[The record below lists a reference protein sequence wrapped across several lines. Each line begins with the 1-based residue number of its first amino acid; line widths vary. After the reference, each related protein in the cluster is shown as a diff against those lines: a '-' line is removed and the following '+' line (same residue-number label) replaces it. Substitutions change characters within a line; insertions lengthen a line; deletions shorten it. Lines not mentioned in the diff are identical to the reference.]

1 MPKPTPEVLAARYAH
16 AVRKWHRAQVA
27 AHRAQVAMQAA
38 AVAAVPPFVT
48 DQASRAR
55 YADFVDDQCR
65 NCGMGPEH
73 DTLAELVPHLYAY
86 WNKELAD

>member
-1 MPKPTPEVLAARYAH
+1 MPKPTPEVLAIRYAR
-16 AVRKWHRAQVA
+16 AAYKWHEAQRAMFRAEKAMRDA
-27 AHRAQVAMQAA
+27 AL
-38 AVAAVPPFVT
+38 AAVPPFVT

-55 YADFVDDQCR
+55 YAEFVDDQCR
-65 NCGMGPEH
+65 NCGMGPEY